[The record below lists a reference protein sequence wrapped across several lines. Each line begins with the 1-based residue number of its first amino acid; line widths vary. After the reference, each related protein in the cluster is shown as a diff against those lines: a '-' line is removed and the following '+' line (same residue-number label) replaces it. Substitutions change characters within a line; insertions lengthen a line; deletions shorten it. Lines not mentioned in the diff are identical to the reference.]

1 MRQEDT
7 RILVTVLRRARQLV
21 ADGWSQGAYARLTD
35 GSPCPPDSARAAQFC
50 LMGAIRRGLTEADY
64 SIPVESK
71 VVQLLGFAIADE
83 AVGWN
88 DDERR
93 TQADVLARMD
103 KALA

>member
-1 MRQEDT
+1 
-7 RILVTVLRRARQLV
+7 
-21 ADGWSQGAYARLTD
+21 
-35 GSPCPPDSARAAQFC
+35 
-50 LMGAIRRGLTEADY
+50 MGAIRRGLTEADY